1 MGKRIIIKGANFATN
16 GMKEQYIERTTST
29 EQGFVNLSLSADSS
43 NSGKLG
49 LRNDAWAY
57 NRVVHSNSEITLHP
71 NDTLVIMALPGAAP
85 ATTIGAISL
94 NSTGLNYYPSLI
106 CLSTSSTAP
115 KIGTIRAT
123 TKVTSTHP
131 NKLTNTSSEDWTI
144 IIGAGFFSTVSPSA
158 SEKLSA
164 LYKSGVEQSGAN
176 VPYITYRIYTEHPEN
191 YPEPEESSSEEEE
204 E

>member
-1 MGKRIIIKGANFATN
+1 MGKRIVIKGANFATN

-49 LRNDAWAY
+49 LKNNAWAY
-57 NRVVHSNSEITLHP
+57 NRTVHSNSEITLHP
-71 NDTLVIMALPGAAP
+71 NDTLVIMELPGAAP
-85 ATTIGAISL
+85 ATTIAAISL

-106 CLSTSSTAP
+106 CLSTSSSAL

-123 TKVTSTHP
+123 TKATSVRP

-144 IIGAGFFSTVSPSA
+144 IIGAGWFSTDAPSS

-164 LYKSGVEQSGAN
+164 LYKDGVEQSGAN

-191 YPEPEESSSEEEE
+191 YPEPEEP
-204 E
+204 